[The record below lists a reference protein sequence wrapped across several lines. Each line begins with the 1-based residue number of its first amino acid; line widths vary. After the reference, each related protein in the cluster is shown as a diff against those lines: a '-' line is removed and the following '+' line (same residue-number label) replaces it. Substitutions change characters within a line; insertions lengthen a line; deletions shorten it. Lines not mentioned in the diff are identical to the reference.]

1 MSTTTSTTATTTAC
15 RDAEATALMLRL
27 DTGSRARLAAR
38 SNEYTKSTSG
48 LAPTY
53 LQANLVVLPSR
64 YAADFRNL
72 CARNPVP
79 CPLVAESS
87 SAGDYSTLK
96 SYLPRLSTS
105 SQLAAVLDL
114 RTDCPRYN
122 VYHGSHLTKA
132 GVSDVT
138 DEWTDDHVAFVI
150 GCSQSFES
158 ALERAGFPIRHSVQ
172 DRTVPMYRTSI
183 PLNPSG
189 IFTGSTYVVS
199 MRPFPRRDIE
209 RVRAITRAYLPAHG
223 EPLAWGWDALA
234 RLGIADIDVPQWGD
248 APLTEDG
255 RQPLGSLAGDADN
268 VPVFWGC
275 GVTPQE
281 AIMKAPLEGTIL
293 AHAPGH
299 MLVLDCREDDVL

>member
-1 MSTTTSTTATTTAC
+1 MSTTMSTKILC
-15 RDAEATALMLRL
+15 KDAEATALKLRL
-27 DTGSRARLAAR
+27 DTGLRVRLAAR

-64 YAADFRNL
+64 YAADFRGL

-79 CPLVAESS
+79 CPLIAESS
-87 SAGDYSTLK
+87 SVGNYSSLK

-105 SQLAAVLDL
+105 SQLAAGLDL

-122 VYHGSHLTKA
+122 VYDGSRLSKA
-132 GVSDVT
+132 GVSAVT
-138 DEWTDDHVAFVI
+138 DEWTDDHVAFLI
-150 GCSQSFES
+150 GCSHCFES
-158 ALERAGFPIRHSVQ
+158 ALECAGFTVRHSVQ
-172 DRTVPMYRTSI
+172 DRTVPIYRTSV

-199 MRPFPRRDIE
+199 MRPFPKKDIE
-209 RVRAITRAYLPAHG
+209 RVREITRAYAPTHG

-234 RLGIADIDVPQWGD
+234 RLGIADIDLPQWGD

-255 RQPLGSLAGDADN
+255 QQPLGTLVGDDNN